1 MSPDGSVKSPP
12 EERLLRLIRGAA
24 KAAIRPQPSSV
35 AGGLAV
41 PPGRWW
47 QVVAW
52 PRLAVG
58 ALGLVLAV
66 ELLALIVQTVRP
78 VPTVMAPP
86 LPAPAPAPTTAP
98 AEAFQ
103 PLANLPSITDA
114 AHPVFQSSGV
124 SGSPSVSPRSPSG
137 SARGLAA
144 RLTLMGIVSGE
155 PAQAIIEDSQ
165 TKKTYFVSVG
175 QMVVDGAML
184 EAVLDNRVVLVLDGE
199 RVELSL

>member
-24 KAAIRPQPSSV
+24 KAAIRPQPSPV
-35 AGGLAV
+35 AGGLAMP

-47 QVVAW
+47 QTLAW

-58 ALGLVLAV
+58 ALGLMLAI
-66 ELLALIVQTVRP
+66 ELLALIIQTLRP
-78 VPTVMAPP
+78 LPTVSAPP
-86 LPAPAPAPTTAP
+86 LPAPAQAPTAP
-98 AEAFQ
+98 TDAFQ
-103 PLANLPSITDA
+103 PLANLPSITEA

-124 SGSPSVSPRSPSG
+124 SGSPSVSPRSPTG
-137 SARGLAA
+137 GARGLAS